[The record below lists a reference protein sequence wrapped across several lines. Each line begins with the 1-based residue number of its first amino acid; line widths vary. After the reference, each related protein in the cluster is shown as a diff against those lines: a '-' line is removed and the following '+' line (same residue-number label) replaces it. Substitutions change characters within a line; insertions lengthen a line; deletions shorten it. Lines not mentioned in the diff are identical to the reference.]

1 VKCSLANWG
10 PLHQDA
16 NKWRHHA
23 QTQLAVDAASSARQ
37 QRGKPISYFVGLHT
51 QLALIKRRVEMHACG
66 SDKGKQ
72 VSSFCVATFQFDAKL
87 CDPNRSKSIICRV
100 LEQIIRSG
108 QVMKDRLSTY
118 LPTTY
123 VSCKKKSADQN
134 SQELYIHLAS
144 LLNWFYFDIQIL
156 NENKQIDVTV
166 LCFDLFLFLF
176 ICQGSV
182 VHPCSSSSQ
191 RIKTSCISYYIQ
203 GVSKKKS

>member
-1 VKCSLANWG
+1 MAAPRTK
-10 PLHQDA
+10 Q
-16 NKWRHHA
+16 R
-23 QTQLAVDAASSARQ
+23 LAVDASSARQ

-51 QLALIKRRVEMHACG
+51 QLASIKRRVEMHACG

-108 QVMKDRLSTY
+108 QVMKDRLGTY

-123 VSCKKKSADQN
+123 VSCKKNQRIDQN

-144 LLNWFYFDIQIL
+144 LLN
-156 NENKQIDVTV
+156 
-166 LCFDLFLFLF
+166 
-176 ICQGSV
+176 
-182 VHPCSSSSQ
+182 
-191 RIKTSCISYYIQ
+191 
-203 GVSKKKS
+203 